1 MYKIEYAALKYY
13 NNVLTDECLYIGMLF
28 HNLTTGERHF
38 RHISDFN
45 RFQRFDDEAD
55 INFVKTYLTG
65 IKQQVEENIFNY
77 DVDFKIA
84 DFTRIYVNEFR
95 FSNVMVI
102 EVEDNENYVEK
113 LTKMYLK
120 FDFKKNKR
128 LSQAEEKKYI
138 KKILSSSHAAFS
150 VPTISGVFEEN
161 VKFDY
166 IIGNVAI
173 KIFSFKEK
181 SPAKLIST
189 AKVWSYN
196 AEEVKDQYKVVYL
209 YDDASDDSPQLKII
223 MQILKEHADIFQ
235 IQDGLDYVLKA
246 IS

>member
-1 MYKIEYAALKYY
+1 MLIYWNAFPQF
-13 NNVLTDECLYIGMLF
+13 NNR
-28 HNLTTGERHF
+28 ERHF
-38 RHISDFN
+38 RHISGFN

-138 KKILSSSHAAFS
+138 KKYFRHLMPLSQYQLFPVYFRKMSSLIILLEMWPLRFFLSKKNPLPSLFPLPRYG
-150 VPTISGVFEEN
+150 PT
-161 VKFDY
+161 
-166 IIGNVAI
+166 
-173 KIFSFKEK
+173 
-181 SPAKLIST
+181 
-189 AKVWSYN
+189 
-196 AEEVKDQYKVVYL
+196 
-209 YDDASDDSPQLKII
+209 
-223 MQILKEHADIFQ
+223 MQK
-235 IQDGLDYVLKA
+235 K
-246 IS
+246 